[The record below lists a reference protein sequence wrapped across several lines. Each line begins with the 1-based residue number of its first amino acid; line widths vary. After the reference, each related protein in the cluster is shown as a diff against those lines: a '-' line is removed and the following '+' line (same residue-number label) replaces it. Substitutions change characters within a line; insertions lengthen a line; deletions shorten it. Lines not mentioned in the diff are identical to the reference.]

1 MSWSLRK
8 KRVFFVPFIL
18 SEGRFLFNIC
28 VLSQCIVYLNALSE
42 YTYFYISI
50 KKHYFIHKIVQV
62 SLITYVHNLTDA
74 HAIFCIFII
83 FYIYIFIYIYI
94 YIYTYIYIYVI
105 HFSFPLQLIILF
117 IWKILSKVQSQDVA
131 QFLLNFFASFSLAL
145 VTKKHEISPWDS

>member
-18 SEGRFLFNIC
+18 SEGRLLFNIC

-94 YIYTYIYIYVI
+94 YIHIYIYVI

>member
-18 SEGRFLFNIC
+18 SEGRLLFNIC

-94 YIYTYIYIYVI
+94 YIYIYLYIYIYTYIYICD
-105 HFSFPLQLIILF
+105 SFF
-117 IWKILSKVQSQDVA
+117 ISIAINHIVYLENSVKSSVSRCCLV
-131 QFLLNFFASFSLAL
+131 FA
-145 VTKKHEISPWDS
+145 

>member
-18 SEGRFLFNIC
+18 SEGRLLFNIC

-94 YIYTYIYIYVI
+94 YIHMYIYVI

>member
-18 SEGRFLFNIC
+18 SEGRLLFNIC

-94 YIYTYIYIYVI
+94 YTYIYICD
-105 HFSFPLQLIILF
+105 SFF
-117 IWKILSKVQSQDVA
+117 ISIAINHIVYLENSVKSSVSRCCLV
-131 QFLLNFFASFSLAL
+131 FA
-145 VTKKHEISPWDS
+145 

>member
-18 SEGRFLFNIC
+18 SEGRLLFNIC

-42 YTYFYISI
+42 YTYFYIRI

-94 YIYTYIYIYVI
+94 YTYIYICD
-105 HFSFPLQLIILF
+105 SFF
-117 IWKILSKVQSQDVA
+117 ISIAINHIVYLV
-131 QFLLNFFASFSLAL
+131 NFVKSSVSRCCLVFA
-145 VTKKHEISPWDS
+145 